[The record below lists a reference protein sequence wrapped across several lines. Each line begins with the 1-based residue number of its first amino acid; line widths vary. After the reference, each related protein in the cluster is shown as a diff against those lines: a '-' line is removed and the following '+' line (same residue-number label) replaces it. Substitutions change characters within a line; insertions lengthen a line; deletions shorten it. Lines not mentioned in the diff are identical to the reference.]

1 MCGVFG
7 IFGHPEAANM
17 TYLGLHGI
25 QHRGQE
31 SAGIVSAHKGR
42 LYTFRDMGL
51 VGDIFTSKRLA
62 QLPGS
67 AAIGHVRYSTAGES
81 RIDEAQPFAVDC
93 IHGSMALAHNGNLV
107 NGDEQRL
114 MLETQGSIF
123 RSSADTEVI
132 IHLMA
137 GSRASSFGDRLAEAL
152 NGVMGAY
159 SILVLTE
166 DKMAAV
172 RDPMG
177 IRPLILGRIDGAYV
191 VASESSSFRLLG
203 AEIVRDVE
211 PGEML
216 VMDKD
221 GIRSYHPFSAQPKR
235 FCVFEQVYFAR
246 PDSIVEGRS
255 IYRDRERMGQRLAQE
270 AHVDGDIVVPVPDSG
285 MTSALGYSFASGIPL
300 AMGLIRSHYVGRTFI
315 EPRQSIRHFG
325 VKLKLSAVT
334 GVLEGQRVIVI
345 DDSIVRGTTSR
356 KIVKMIR
363 NAGAKEVHL
372 RISSPPTRNPCY
384 YGIDTPH
391 RRELIAANHTTEE
404 IARYTTADSLGY
416 LSREGLMW
424 AVGDPEGAHHCD
436 ACFSGAYPIEKQQTQ
451 RRSRQLRLVST

>member
-1 MCGVFG
+1 MCGIFG
-7 IFGHPEAANM
+7 VFGHPEAANM

-51 VGDIFTSKRLA
+51 VGDIFTSERLV

-93 IHGSMALAHNGNLV
+93 IHGSIALAHNGNLV

-114 MLETQGSIF
+114 MLESRGSIF

-137 GSRASSFGDRLAEAL
+137 GSQAPDFGSRLAEAL
-152 NGVMGAY
+152 GGVMGAY
-159 SILVLTE
+159 SILALSE

-177 IRPLILGRIDGAYV
+177 IRPLILGRLDGAYV
-191 VASESSSFRLLG
+191 IASESSSFRLLG
-203 AEIVRDVE
+203 AEIVRDLE

-221 GIRSYHPFSAQPKR
+221 GLRSYHPFPPQPRR

-270 AHVDGDIVVPVPDSG
+270 SPVDADIVVPVPDSG

-334 GVLEGQRVIVI
+334 GVLEGRKVIVI

-372 RISSPPTRNPCY
+372 RISSPPTRYPCY

-404 IARYTTADSLGY
+404 IARYTTADTLGY